1 VVGSEQGLSRL
12 ALERA
17 THRRRLLMDAR
28 LESYN
33 VSVATAL
40 ALYELARLRLADCKE
55 IDNLS

>member
-1 VVGSEQGLSRL
+1 L

-33 VSVATAL
+33 VSVAAAL
-40 ALYELARLRLADCKE
+40 ALYELVRWRYYSLTDERNEKTAAE
-55 IDNLS
+55 